1 MQILI
6 ASNKQKQLSG
16 RLKMVFNQLQENMV
30 SLRRTIY
37 SYKEAAADEQA
48 TIFFLFYGFYLIGR
62 GTKPL
67 LHEQSKDKVIDV
79 ITHI

>member
-1 MQILI
+1 
-6 ASNKQKQLSG
+6 
-16 RLKMVFNQLQENMV
+16 MVFNQLQENMV

-67 LHEQSKDKVIDV
+67 LHEQK
-79 ITHI
+79 